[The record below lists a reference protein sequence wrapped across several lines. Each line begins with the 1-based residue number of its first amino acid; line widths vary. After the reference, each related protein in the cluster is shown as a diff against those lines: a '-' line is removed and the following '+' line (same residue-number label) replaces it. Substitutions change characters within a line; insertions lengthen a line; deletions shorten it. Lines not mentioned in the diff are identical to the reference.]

1 MMSKRDI
8 CRELFACPP
17 PEELK
22 EIVELL
28 DSTEEQLNTQ
38 NKKVGAF
45 MEVKRSLLQNLIT
58 GKIRIPEGAS
68 CLN

>member
-17 PEELK
+17 PEEQK
-22 EIVELL
+22 EIVALL

-58 GKIRIPEGAS
+58 GKIRIPERAS

>member
-8 CRELFACPP
+8 CRKLFACPP

-22 EIVELL
+22 EIVALL

-58 GKIRIPEGAS
+58 CKIRIPEGAS